1 MKVLKKLA
9 AILLILVLMVSVVG
23 CAQTPAQDVDEPE
36 VPEDESAQDIEG
48 ESEQEQEKP
57 AVEIK
62 KAVKKYPEFIIENTE
77 EQVTY
82 FDTRGEEITVSK
94 NPEKTVVLINS
105 LLDLWYLSGGEA
117 VARCSGTTNVPDA
130 AENIE
135 IIGKF
140 YSVSLEKLIA
150 LEPDL
155 VVVSST
161 VSSQMEMEDVL
172 AENGIEFAPVDASTS
187 PYTNFD
193 KNVYLFSQILGTNEI
208 YETDVKEITGEVDE
222 IIAKTEELEKT
233 PSAIVLF
240 SSSKYVKCEL
250 PTSLTGEMLD
260 YLGVENIVADAQIE
274 GSTKVDFSLER
285 LIERDPDYIFV
296 TTMGDVEECKARVE
310 QDIKSNEA
318 WNSLTAV
325 KEDRVYYLP
334 KDLYLYKPNARYPE
348 AFKGLAEIVYPE
360 VFNN

>member
-1 MKVLKKLA
+1 
-9 AILLILVLMVSVVG
+9 
-23 CAQTPAQDVDEPE
+23 
-36 VPEDESAQDIEG
+36 VPE
-48 ESEQEQEKP
+48 
-57 AVEIK
+57 
-62 KAVKKYPEFIIENTE
+62 
-77 EQVTY
+77 
-82 FDTRGEEITVSK
+82 
-94 NPEKTVVLINS
+94 
-105 LLDLWYLSGGEA
+105 
-117 VARCSGTTNVPDA
+117 A
-130 AENIE
+130 AEDIE

-187 PYTNFD
+187 PYSNFD
-193 KNVYLFSQILGTNEI
+193 KNVYLFSQILGTEDI
-208 YETDVKEITGEVDE
+208 YETEIKEITEAVDE
-222 IIAKTEELEKT
+222 IILKTKKSEKT

-296 TTMGDVEECKARVE
+296 TTMGDVEECRARVE
-310 QDIKSNEA
+310 EDIESNEA

-325 KEDRVYYLP
+325 KEGRVYYLP

-360 VFNN
+360 VFSN

>member
-1 MKVLKKLA
+1 MKVLKRLTA
-9 AILLILVLMVSVVG
+9 VLLILFLMVLAVG
-23 CAQTPAQDVDEPE
+23 CSQIQAEDVEEPE
-36 VPEDESAQDIEG
+36 VLEYETEEDLKEG
-48 ESEQEQEKP
+48 TVEESEE
-57 AVEIK
+57 EIEE
-62 KAVKKYPEFIIENTE
+62 AANKYPEFIIDNTE
-77 EQVTY
+77 EQLTY
-82 FDTRGEEITVSK
+82 VDTRGEEITVSK
-94 NPEKTVVLINS
+94 NPKKTVVLINS

-117 VARCSGTTNVPDA
+117 VARCSGTTNVPEA

-172 AENGIEFAPVDASTS
+172 AENGIEFAPVDSSTN

-193 KNVYLFSQILGTNEI
+193 KNVYLFSQILDTEDI
-208 YETDVKEITGEVDE
+208 YERDIKEITGAVDE
-222 IIAKTEELEKT
+222 IIEKTEESEKN
-233 PSAIVLF
+233 PSALVLF

-310 QDIKSNEA
+310 QDVQSNDA

-325 KEDRVYYLP
+325 KEGRVYYLP

-360 VFNN
+360 VFTN

>member
-1 MKVLKKLA
+1 MKVIKRLTA
-9 AILLILVLMVSVVG
+9 VLLILVLMVSAVG
-23 CAQTPAQDVDEPE
+23 CAETQAEDAEEPE
-36 VPEDESAQDIEG
+36 VLEEETEQDPNE
-48 ESEQEQEKP
+48 ESEEEPP
-57 AVEIK
+57 AEVE
-62 KAVKKYPEFIIENTE
+62 KAVNKYPEFIIDNTE
-77 EQVTY
+77 ENVTY
-82 FDTRGEEITVSK
+82 IDTRGEEITVSK

-117 VARCSGTTNVPDA
+117 IARCSGTTNVPEA

-172 AENGIEFAPVDASTS
+172 AENGIEFAPVDASTN

-193 KNVYLFSQILGTNEI
+193 KNVYLFSQILDTEDI
-208 YETDVKEITGEVDE
+208 YERDIKEITGAVDE
-222 IIAKTEELEKT
+222 IIEKTEESEKN
-233 PSAIVLF
+233 PSAVVLF

-310 QDIKSNEA
+310 QDVQSNDA

-325 KEDRVYYLP
+325 KEGRVYYLP
-334 KDLYLYKPNARYPE
+334 KDSYLYKPNARYPE

-360 VFNN
+360 VFTN

>member
-1 MKVLKKLA
+1 MKVIKRLTA
-9 AILLILVLMVSVVG
+9 VLLILVLMVSAVG
-23 CAQTPAQDVDEPE
+23 CAETQAEDAEEPE
-36 VPEDESAQDIEG
+36 VLEEETEQDPNE
-48 ESEQEQEKP
+48 ESEEEPP
-57 AVEIK
+57 AEVE
-62 KAVKKYPEFIIENTE
+62 KAVNKYPEFIIDNTE
-77 EQVTY
+77 ENVTY
-82 FDTRGEEITVSK
+82 IDTRGEEITVSK

-117 VARCSGTTNVPDA
+117 VARCSGTTNVPEA

-208 YETDVKEITGEVDE
+208 YEKDVKEITGAVDE
-222 IIAKTEELEKT
+222 IIKKTEESGKA

-296 TTMGDVEECKARVE
+296 TTMGDVEECKARVD
-310 QDIKSNEA
+310 QDIKSNDA

-325 KEDRVYYLP
+325 KEGRVYYLP

-360 VFNN
+360 VFTN

>member
-1 MKVLKKLA
+1 MKVLKRLA
-9 AILLILVLMVSVVG
+9 AALLVLTLMVSAPG
-23 CAQTPAQDVDEPE
+23 CVKTPAEDVEEPE
-36 VPEDESAQDIEG
+36 ASEEETEQDLNQELEEETPEESQKSG
-48 ESEQEQEKP
+48 NP
-57 AVEIK
+57 
-62 KAVKKYPEFIIENTE
+62 YPEFITENTE
-77 EQVTY
+77 NYVTY
-82 FDTRGEEITVSK
+82 IDTRGEEITVSK

-105 LLDLWYLSGGEA
+105 LLDLWYLSGGES
-117 VARCSGTTNVPDA
+117 VARCSGTTNVPEA
-130 AENIE
+130 ANDIE

-172 AENGIEFAPVDASTS
+172 SENGIEFAPVDASTS

-193 KNVYLFSQILGTNEI
+193 KNVYLFSQILGTEDI
-208 YETDVKEITGEVDE
+208 YETDVKEITRSVDE
-222 IIAKTEELEKT
+222 IIAKAEESEKN
-233 PSAIVLF
+233 PSAIILF

-250 PTSLTGEMLD
+250 PTSLTGEILY

-285 LIERDPDYIFV
+285 LIERNPDYIFI
-296 TTMGDVEECKARVE
+296 TTMGDFEECKARVE
-310 QDIKSNEA
+310 QDVKSNEA
-318 WNSLTAV
+318 WNSLSAV
-325 KEDRVYYLP
+325 KKGRVYYLP

>member
-1 MKVLKKLA
+1 MTYA
-9 AILLILVLMVSVVG
+9 VG
-23 CAQTPAQDVDEPE
+23 CTQAQT
-36 VPEDESAQDIEG
+36 EDEQQSEAQEEESNQDINEEKGDDNQG
-48 ESEQEQEKP
+48 EESINP
-57 AVEIK
+57 
-62 KAVKKYPEFIIENTE
+62 YPEFVIESTE
-77 EQVTY
+77 DSVTY
-82 FDTRGEEITVSK
+82 IDVRGEEITISK
-94 NPEKTVVLINS
+94 NPEKTIVLINS

-117 VARCSGTTNVPDA
+117 VARCSGDTNVPKA
-130 AENIE
+130 AEEIE

-150 LEPDL
+150 LQPDL

-172 AENGIEFAPVDASTS
+172 TENGIEFAPIDASTS

-193 KNVYLFSQILGTNEI
+193 KNVYLFSQILDTEDI
-208 YETDVKEITGEVDE
+208 YETDIKEITGAVDE
-222 IIAKTEELEKT
+222 IIAKTEETGKN
-233 PSAIVLF
+233 PSAVVLF

-310 QDIKSNEA
+310 QDVKSNEA

-325 KEDRVYYLP
+325 KEDRIYYLP
-334 KDLYLYKPNARYPE
+334 KDLYLYKPNARYAE
-348 AFKGLAEIVYPE
+348 AFQGLAEIVYPE
-360 VFNN
+360 VFGN

>member
-1 MKVLKKLA
+1 MKVIKRLTA
-9 AILLILVLMVSVVG
+9 VLLILVLMVSAVG
-23 CAQTPAQDVDEPE
+23 CAETQAEDAEEPE
-36 VPEDESAQDIEG
+36 VLEEETEQDPNE
-48 ESEQEQEKP
+48 ESEEEPP
-57 AVEIK
+57 AEVE
-62 KAVKKYPEFIIENTE
+62 KAVNKYPEFIIDNTE
-77 EQVTY
+77 ENVTY
-82 FDTRGEEITVSK
+82 IDTRGEEITVSK

-117 VARCSGTTNVPDA
+117 VARCSGTTNVPEA

-172 AENGIEFAPVDASTS
+172 AENGIEFAPVDASTN

-193 KNVYLFSQILGTNEI
+193 KNVYLFSQILDTEDI
-208 YETDVKEITGEVDE
+208 YERDVKEITGAVDE
-222 IIAKTEELEKT
+222 IIKKTEESGKA

-296 TTMGDVEECKARVE
+296 TTMGDVEECKARVD
-310 QDIKSNEA
+310 QDIKSNDA

-325 KEDRVYYLP
+325 KEGRVYYLP

-360 VFNN
+360 VFTN

>member
-1 MKVLKKLA
+1 MKVIRRIIPVFLV
-9 AILLILVLMVSVVG
+9 LILVLSAAG
-23 CAQTPAQDVDEPE
+23 CTQTPAQDVEEPE
-36 VPEDESAQDIEG
+36 VVGDESAQDIEG
-48 ESEQEQEKP
+48 EDESSGDQEGISENVNP
-57 AVEIK
+57 
-62 KAVKKYPEFIIENTE
+62 YPEFVIENTE
-77 EQVTY
+77 DYVTY
-82 FDTRGEEITVSK
+82 IDVRGEEIKVTK

-105 LLDLWYLSGGEA
+105 LLDLWYLSGGES
-117 VARCSGTTNVPDA
+117 VARCSGTTNVPEE
-130 AENIE
+130 AEDIE

-155 VVVSST
+155 VIVSST

-193 KNVYLFSQILGTNEI
+193 KNVYLFSQILETDEL
-208 YETDVKEITGEVDE
+208 YETTIKEITGAVDE
-222 IIAKTEELEKT
+222 IISKAEESEKN
-233 PSAIVLF
+233 PSAVVLF

-310 QDIKSNEA
+310 QDVKSNEA

-334 KDLYLYKPNARYPE
+334 KDLYLYKPNARYGE
-348 AFKGLAEIVYPE
+348 AFQGLAEIVYPE
-360 VFNN
+360 VFGN

>member
-1 MKVLKKLA
+1 MKVLKRLTA
-9 AILLILVLMVSVVG
+9 VLLILFLMVSAAG
-23 CAQTPAQDVDEPE
+23 CSQIQAEDVEEPE
-36 VPEDESAQDIEG
+36 VLEDETEEDLKEDTVEEPEEEIE
-48 ESEQEQEKP
+48 E
-57 AVEIK
+57 AVN
-62 KAVKKYPEFIIENTE
+62 KYPEFIIDNTE
-77 EQVTY
+77 EQLTY
-82 FDTRGEEITVSK
+82 VDTRGEEITVSK

-117 VARCSGTTNVPDA
+117 VARCSGTTNVPKA

-172 AENGIEFAPVDASTS
+172 AENGIEFAPVDASTN

-193 KNVYLFSQILGTNEI
+193 KNVYLFSQILGTEEI
-208 YETDVKEITGEVDE
+208 YETDVKEITGGVDE
-222 IIAKTEELEKT
+222 IIVKAKESEKT

-296 TTMGDVEECKARVE
+296 TTMGDVEECKARVD
-310 QDIKSNEA
+310 QDIKSNDA

-325 KEDRVYYLP
+325 KEGRVYYLP
-334 KDLYLYKPNARYPE
+334 KDLYLYKPNARYEE

-360 VFNN
+360 VFTN